1 MARAPQKRR
10 LETRSRLLEAAES
23 IVQAQGYSGLRVEEV
38 AAQAGVAKG
47 TLFSHF
53 KDKDGLL
60 AVLIGAEVMRLLD
73 AMEAEGTPEDTAALL
88 DRLRPHL
95 GYVAQDRM
103 IFDLLLRY
111 SGTTAAEAD
120 EVVAAG
126 FIRQVA
132 LLSEW
137 LAAMQAAGTVRRDQP
152 ALLLAEGVQG
162 FLNHALAL
170 WFCMEHDDG
179 QPPAGTLAP
188 YLQAWLAPPA

>member
-1 MARAPQKRR
+1 MTRAPQKRR
-10 LETRSRLLEAAES
+10 LETRGRLLEAAGA
-23 IVQAQGYSGLRVEEV
+23 IVQAQGYSALRVEEV

-73 AMEAEGTPEDTAALL
+73 NMAAGSVPSGTEDLL

-95 GYVAQDRM
+95 AYVAQDRI

-126 FIRQVA
+126 FTRQVA
-132 LLSEW
+132 LLTDW
-137 LAAMQAAGTVRRDQP
+137 LTAMQAAGTVRRDQP

-162 FLNHALAL
+162 FVNHALAL
-170 WFCMEHDDG
+170 WFCMEHADG
-179 QPPAGTLAP
+179 EPPAGTLAP